1 MPSTD
6 TGSSYV
12 ILDNCPPVIPRS
24 NSSFDIWAERTASA
38 CLFAP
43 IIALPK
49 IFEVLKSL
57 KGFHVPPMMPET
69 DVNDWGA
76 LTLPAEVNP
85 LLGHLKRRSPYLQ
98 GLKVTIDSWLS
109 DPGGNEAT
117 VRLGSLWIDGY
128 DDDLFVSICLD
139 DAFVLLLLLQPFFV
153 NWIVPPDGVDVY
165 IRALSFGSHF
175 IVKFGG

>member
-1 MPSTD
+1 VPKYREQGALSRLEEVDSIVPTAEEPAPMPNTD

-49 IFEVLKSL
+49 MFEVLASL

-69 DVNDWGA
+69 DVND
-76 LTLPAEVNP
+76 
-85 LLGHLKRRSPYLQ
+85 
-98 GLKVTIDSWLS
+98 
-109 DPGGNEAT
+109 
-117 VRLGSLWIDGY
+117 
-128 DDDLFVSICLD
+128 
-139 DAFVLLLLLQPFFV
+139 
-153 NWIVPPDGVDVY
+153 
-165 IRALSFGSHF
+165 
-175 IVKFGG
+175 